1 MTNEENSKEIEALL
15 KAAIAPVKNSEL
27 RRDLWP
33 QMLRKLDE
41 QPSPVDPVP
50 MNNVLWFDWALA
62 GILGV
67 ALFLFPGAI
76 PALLYHL

>member
-1 MTNEENSKEIEALL
+1 MSNEEIENMKELL
-15 KAAIAPVKNSEL
+15 KQTVAPVPDTEL

-41 QPSPVDPVP
+41 QPLPVLRVP
-50 MNNVLWFDWALA
+50 WFDWVLTA
-62 GILGV
+62 ILSAV
-67 ALFLFPGAI
+67 LIFFPGSI